1 MRGAWGDRL
10 RGDRA
15 ALFGGKALMAT
26 QLYDADFYEWTQQQ
40 ARALRRMAA
49 ERVNIELDLEHL
61 AEEIESV
68 GGSDKKQVKS
78 RLTTILEH
86 MLKIAYSP
94 AYEPLNG
101 WRGTVR
107 TQRRDLLATLDQSP
121 SLKRVVRD
129 EFESA
134 YRNAADDARLSHI
147 DLALALIP
155 STCPFELEGQV
166 LNPDWLPEPLIR
178 APGDRL

>member
-1 MRGAWGDRL
+1 
-10 RGDRA
+10 
-15 ALFGGKALMAT
+15 MAT
-26 QLYDADFYEWTQQQ
+26 QLYEADFFEWTQRQ
-40 ARALRRMAA
+40 AAVLRRMAA
-49 ERVNIELDLEHL
+49 ERANTELDLENL

-101 WRGTVR
+101 WRGTIRV
-107 TQRRDLLATLDQSP
+107 QRRDLLATFEQSP
-121 SLKRVVRD
+121 SLRRVVRD
-129 EFESA
+129 EFERA
-134 YRNAADDARLSHI
+134 YKEAAEDARLSHI
-147 DLALALIP
+147 DLSLAPIP
-155 STCPFELEGQV
+155 TTCPFDLEAQV

-178 APGDRL
+178 PPHEC